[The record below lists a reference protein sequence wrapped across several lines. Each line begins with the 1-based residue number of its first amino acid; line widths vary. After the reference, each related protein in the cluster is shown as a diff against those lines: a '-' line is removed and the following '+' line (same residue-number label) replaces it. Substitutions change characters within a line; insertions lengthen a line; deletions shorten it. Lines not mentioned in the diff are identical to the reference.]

1 MYLNPVFSTSRLMFL
16 CVYLA
21 CLFNTLYDWIRQW
34 SYHRSSDIPNLKYK
48 LQNECIVEENGAK
61 RRYMRKNINSVM
73 SVKSLKLVGTFHKI
87 DEKLQEKDMQW
98 IILSRHSLEK
108 STRSSGAPL
117 EWKPMLHGLV
127 IHDNCIGG
135 EAACALIN
143 ELNAK
148 FRNHLRS
155 GNGVPVAFE
164 SKIID
169 FPHRLRSGETISPQ
183 YVLGEQQVA
192 AIKWDGTKFMG
203 KFLESVPK
211 YGRTIYAYGPLQE
224 RWARANFGDNFI
236 QLLQEQQKSFLW
248 VPVGDS
254 RPNSYPL
261 QV

>member
-1 MYLNPVFSTSRLMFL
+1 MEFKEHSG
-16 CVYLA
+16 
-21 CLFNTLYDWIRQW
+21 
-34 SYHRSSDIPNLKYK
+34 
-48 LQNECIVEENGAK
+48 ENGAK
-61 RRYMRKNINSVM
+61 RRYMRKNVTSVI
-73 SVKSLKLVGTFHKI
+73 SVKRRKLVGTFHKI

-117 EWKPMLHGLV
+117 EWKPMLHGQV
-127 IHDNCIGG
+127 RHDNCTGG
-135 EAACALIN
+135 EAACTLIN

-169 FPHRLRSGETISPQ
+169 FPYRLRSGETISPQ

-203 KFLESVPK
+203 KVLKSVPK
-211 YGRTIYAYGPLQE
+211 YDRTIYAYEPLQE
-224 RWARANFGDNFI
+224 RCVRANCDNNFI
-236 QLLQEQQKSFLW
+236 QLLQERQTNSFW
-248 VPVGDS
+248 F
-254 RPNSYPL
+254 PL
-261 QV
+261 EI